1 MRFIEKRRRIP
12 AIPLVSLIDILTIL
26 LLFFVMT
33 AEFRADA
40 DKKKAEEKQKRERR
54 LEISLPG
61 VSQIEGQAVS
71 DTRTPISLT
80 SDDKVLLDGKEVP
93 IDGLVQALKE
103 ARQANPQT
111 KFELEPDERVPLG
124 TVVKVWDAL
133 TKAGIQVGEVPARV
147 LKKP

>member
-33 AEFRADA
+33 AEFRADT
-40 DKKKAEEKQKRERR
+40 DKKKADEKQKRERR

-61 VSQIEGQAVS
+61 VSQIEGQAVN
-71 DTRTPISLT
+71 DVRTPISLT
-80 SDDKVLLDGKEVP
+80 SDNKVLLDGKEVAVE
-93 IDGLVQALKE
+93 GLVQALKE
-103 ARQANPQT
+103 ARQANPQA

-124 TVVKVWDAL
+124 TVIKVWDAL
-133 TKAGIQVGEVPARV
+133 TKAGLQVGEVPARV